1 MKILILIAA
10 VSVGAIITNAHNT
23 SVYTKL
29 DEKSCKTL
37 EENPDEG
44 GSYLGECK
52 GVGGYKL
59 HALDGDLR
67 QSVNVI
73 GPGGKK
79 TELNFWNISGGF
91 SSVGEQAEWRMRGK
105 TPVALIVRYNVSI
118 DPEDATKIMSY
129 LVVVKLAKNNI
140 CVTEALKPTRSH
152 NMEAR
157 RAADK
162 SATRPC
168 RSLDTY

>member
-1 MKILILIAA
+1 MKTLVLIALF
-10 VSVGAIITNAHNT
+10 SLTPIIADAQNT

-37 EENPDEG
+37 DSNPDEG

-59 HALDGDLR
+59 QVLEGDLR

-73 GPGGKK
+73 GPGRKK

-91 SSVGEQAEWRMRGK
+91 SSLGEQAEWRMRGK
-105 TPVALIVRYNVSI
+105 MPVALIVRYNVSE
-118 DPEDATKIMSY
+118 DPEDASKTVSY
-129 LVVVKLAKNNI
+129 LVVVKIAKNSI
-140 CVTEALKPTRSH
+140 CITEALKPTRSH

-162 SATRPC
+162 SQNRPC
-168 RSLDTY
+168 RYLNT